1 MDTTEDASPGIAPR
15 DLFLSPDL
23 AENDARQYL
32 ARRGFADPAAADEH
46 LQQLADD
53 LPTRLALGELA
64 PSLFEALT
72 EAPNPDAAL
81 VGFCRY
87 VSTRVPKSSFVG
99 YLQDDPRA
107 LHTLTY
113 LLGASP
119 FLGEVLIR
127 SPEYFHWLQRE
138 LDGPAPDRVDCRH
151 AVETVLAQDSGQQ
164 SRLDALKRLR
174 RRELLRIAGR
184 DFLDKDTLRSSTEQ
198 LSNLADAMID
208 GVIRVL
214 QESHITAGAPPLPGR
229 FVVVGMGKLGGREL
243 NYSSDI
249 DLVYIYVAE
258 AWDEPKKRD
267 DDDDTS
273 VAKGEPRQD
282 GAAADHSAHER
293 FQHFAKELTTALAQH
308 TDEGYF
314 YRVDLRLRPMGA
326 RGNIAY
332 SLAQSRQYY
341 EALGETFER
350 FAMIKA
356 RAVAGDLELGQRFVD
371 MVRPFVYRRYLDHA
385 AIEELARYKARS
397 DREHAKREPG
407 DRNLKQGRGGIRE
420 VELFTQV
427 FQLLY
432 GGIHPELQQP
442 HTVTALQTLR
452 EQGFIEQAVL
462 DDLQQAYEF
471 LRRVEHRLQVVQQ
484 SQTHSL
490 SDEKHELGLTA
501 RRLGFTDVVDFTTRL
516 EAHRQR
522 VHAVYTNLFEHR
534 SDDAEFQ
541 GRQLFRLLAGELTDD
556 DAIAHLRDLGFL
568 EPEPALQIIRAL
580 DDVASLAHSK
590 SSTRNLL
597 ANLLA
602 TALEDI
608 SRCGSPTAVLNR
620 LEHVVARTR
629 GPAALYRSLLENAPL
644 RHRLFT
650 TLDTGELFA
659 HRLGRYPELLDF
671 LIPATIPSETFRPI
685 VVEAFAGIDRS
696 DSGAAS
702 DAFRRVKAIE
712 EFKVL
717 VEWTNTRSVPAL
729 TEKLSLLADTALT
742 WAAEHALAEIRGD
755 DRAAGG
761 DVGRWVILAL
771 GKLGGQEL
779 TVHSDLDVVFLY
791 DGDPSDSAPYTEQQ
805 AFVRGVYRIL
815 ETQTEEGVAYH
826 VDTRLRPEG
835 KKGALA
841 IPLTSF
847 VRYLDTRA
855 EIWERM
861 AWTRCRV
868 VAGSRSLGDEVR
880 RVVDTFV
887 YGSWDNTMPAYA
899 RHLRHR
905 MERELSQEAA
915 GTRYDLKVGRGGLAD
930 IDFLLQ
936 VVQIREGADRESF
949 RVAGTRALLAA
960 LPENPYL
967 EADDVRRLRRAYEFL
982 RTLETTVRID
992 SDSGRGWISS
1002 DPRDLDSLA
1011 ARMDDGL
1018 PTEEAFLER
1027 YLATT
1032 TDVREIFD
1040 TGMTRLT
1047 RAE

>member
-1 MDTTEDASPGIAPR
+1 MDTTEDEFRSVSPR

-23 AENDARQYL
+23 AEEDAQRFL
-32 ARRGFADPAAADEH
+32 DGRGFRNPAAADEH

-64 PSLFEALT
+64 PSLLDALSG
-72 EAPNPDAAL
+72 APDPDAAL

-87 VSTRVPKSSFVG
+87 VATRAPKSSFVG
-99 YLQDDPRA
+99 YLQDDPRG

-138 LDGPAPDRVDCRH
+138 LDGPAPDLVECRS
-151 AVETVLAQDSGQQ
+151 AIETALGQDTRPRG
-164 SRLDALKRLR
+164 RLDALKRLR

-198 LSNLADAMID
+198 LSNLADTMTE

-214 QESHITAGAPPLPGR
+214 LDARAASGAPPLPGR
-229 FVVVGMGKLGGREL
+229 FVVIGMGKLGGREL

-249 DLVYIYVAE
+249 DLVYVYEPAE
-258 AWDEPKKRD
+258 PDQVGE
-267 DDDDTS
+267 S
-273 VAKGEPRQD
+273 AKPSESSRD
-282 GAAADHSAHER
+282 GAKIDHTTHER
-293 FQHFAKELTTALAQH
+293 FQRFARELTATLGEH
-308 TDEGYF
+308 TGEGYF

-332 SLAQSRQYY
+332 SLAHARQYY
-341 EALGETFER
+341 ETLGETFER

-356 RAVAGDLELGQRFVD
+356 RPIAGDLELGQRFVE
-371 MVRPFVYRRYLDHA
+371 MARPFVYRRYLDHA

-432 GGIHPELQQP
+432 GGVHPDLQQP
-442 HTVTALQTLR
+442 HTITALQTLQER
-452 EQGFIEQAVL
+452 GFIEPPVL
-462 DDLQQAYEF
+462 DDLREAYVF

-490 SDEKHELGLTA
+490 SDEEQQLALTA
-501 RRLGFTDVVDFTTRL
+501 RRLGFADVQDFTTRL
-516 EAHRQR
+516 EAHRER
-522 VHAVYTNLFEHR
+522 VHAVYADLFERR
-534 SDDAEFQ
+534 SDDAEYQ
-541 GRQLFRLLAGELTDD
+541 GRQLFRLLAGELTDEG
-556 DAIAHLRDLGFL
+556 AMTHLRELGFPD
-568 EPEPALQIIRAL
+568 PEPALQIIRAL

-597 ANLLA
+597 ANLLS
-602 TALEDI
+602 TTLGDM

-620 LEHVVARTR
+620 LEHVVTRTR
-629 GPAALYRSLLENAPL
+629 GPAALYRSLLEDEPL
-644 RHRLFT
+644 RRRLVT
-650 TLDTGELFA
+650 ALDTGQLFA
-659 HRLGRYPELLDF
+659 ERLGRYPELLDF
-671 LIPATIPSETFRPI
+671 LIPAAIPSDAFRS
-685 VVEAFAGIDRS
+685 VVAEAFARIDRS
-696 DSGAAS
+696 ATTAA

-712 EFKVL
+712 EFKAL
-717 VEWTNTRSVPAL
+717 VEWTNTRSVPTL
-729 TEKLSLLADTALT
+729 TEKLSLLADTALA
-742 WAAEHALAEIRGD
+742 WAAEHAIFETRQLDPSEHGEA
-755 DRAAGG
+755 
-761 DVGRWVILAL
+761 VRWVIVAL

-791 DGDPSDSAPYTEQQ
+791 DGDPSDSTSYTAQQ
-805 AFVRGVYRIL
+805 TFVRGVYRVL
-815 ETQTEEGVAYH
+815 ETQTKEGVAYH

-841 IPLTSF
+841 IPLTAF

-868 VAGSRSLGDEVR
+868 VAGSDSLGEEVR
-880 RVVDTFV
+880 RIVDTFV
-887 YGSWDNTMPAYA
+887 YGSWDIAMPGYA
-899 RHLRHR
+899 RHLRQR

-915 GTRYDLKVGRGGLAD
+915 GARYDLKVGRGGLVD

-936 VVQIREGADRESF
+936 LIQIREGATRESF

-960 LPENPYL
+960 LPENPFL
-967 EADDVRRLRRAYEFL
+967 DEDNARRLRHAYGFL
-982 RTLETTVRID
+982 RTLETTLRID
-992 SDSGRGWISS
+992 SDSGRGWIPA
-1002 DPRDLDSLA
+1002 DPTLLEPLA
-1011 ARMDDGL
+1011 ARLDVDA
-1018 PTEEAFLER
+1018 PTGRALLER
-1027 YLATT
+1027 YLETT
-1032 TDVREIFD
+1032 TDVREIFA
-1040 TGMTRLT
+1040 TGMTRLET
-1047 RAE
+1047 AV